1 MGDFTKFRT
10 SIGGFNRVDV
20 SDYMTRVAAEHQ
32 EALRKEEKER
42 ARLAQQLDEVQA
54 SLAYKDAQ
62 LEQLQ
67 KERRDDADAM
77 QALEV
82 KLVEAEAALKARDE
96 DYASLELEAYRR
108 AEATERLAAERSS
121 RIRQQLTEIL
131 DGFTGRCEVSGQK
144 LSSLTQ
150 EIRTNLT
157 QLEEALSGLQTLFS
171 DTAES
176 FSKLD
181 EDPV

>member
-77 QALEV
+77 QALGMLPE
-82 KLVEAEAALKARDE
+82 
-96 DYASLELEAYRR
+96 
-108 AEATERLAAERSS
+108 
-121 RIRQQLTEIL
+121 
-131 DGFTGRCEVSGQK
+131 
-144 LSSLTQ
+144 
-150 EIRTNLT
+150 
-157 QLEEALSGLQTLFS
+157 
-171 DTAES
+171 TAEECEEPTQAQS
-176 FSKLD
+176 
-181 EDPV
+181 EPPAEE

>member
-20 SDYMTRVAAEHQ
+20 SDYMTRIAAEHQ
-32 EALRKEEKER
+32 EALQKADKER
-42 ARLAQQLDEVQA
+42 ARLAQQLDEAQA
-54 SLAYKDAQ
+54 ALAYKDAQ

-67 KERRDDADAM
+67 KERSGDAEAM
-77 QALEV
+77 EALNAR
-82 KLVEAEAALKARDE
+82 LTEAEAALKARDE

-108 AEATERLAAERSS
+108 AEAMERMAAERSA
-121 RIRQQLTEIL
+121 RIRQQLSEIL
-131 DGFTGRCEVSGQK
+131 DGFTGRCQNSSQE

-150 EIRTNLT
+150 ELRANLVR
-157 QLEEALSGLQTLFS
+157 LEEGLSGLQTLFS

-176 FSKLD
+176 FSVLD
-181 EDPV
+181 EDAV